1 MFPHY
6 TWQALSPARMRIL
19 SPLRSEGILRA
30 NKQLIHE
37 TITSKHPS
45 STWCEWLEQSQRHPP
60 LHSSSRSVGLHCP
73 TLNTTSFS
81 REIFYAIQNSKES
94 LLNNRLTSYE
104 RIFNRLYDKL
114 ECDVYYYCVCRP
126 TTCNMS
132 FNVHQSFPRKKP
144 NKHWRFSFNYLR
156 HSSP

>member
-1 MFPHY
+1 MFAGHFRAYQGEWSSRPSVQK
-6 TWQALSPARMRIL
+6 TSGEQASNW
-19 SPLRSEGILRA
+19 S
-30 NKQLIHE
+30 KQLYL
-37 TITSKHPS
+37 PS
-45 STWCEWLEQSQRHPP
+45 IRQAPCVSDLVSREAP